1 MEKQTESQ
9 EENLEIDKKVGD
21 ETVEDSSSDEN
32 DEFFFESD
40 HLALRGNA
48 DYRSVLRTIVIL
60 EAQRMEATKHI
71 DRIAEVQR
79 EALQEPEEFLNKIKS
94 GEGLNLPNRINIQEV
109 CMYMTKT
116 NYFSIIY

>member
-9 EENLEIDKKVGD
+9 EENSESDKKIDD
-21 ETVEDSSSDEN
+21 ETNENSSSDEN

-48 DYRSVLRTIVIL
+48 DYRAVLRTIVIL

-71 DRIAEVQR
+71 DRIAEAQK
-79 EALQEPEEFLNKIKS
+79 EALKDPEEFLKKLKS
-94 GEGLNLPNRINIQEV
+94 GESLDLPNRINIQDV
-109 CMYMTKT
+109 RFWSTTLYFLLST
-116 NYFSIIY
+116 N